1 MKKQL
6 FLSLFLFVITS
17 LLWAQ
22 TDMTN
27 RIVNPGFEDGVEGW
41 YIRKVGRQTNDAFGL
56 KEGTAY
62 VESWRPAGDKAQDG
76 SLEQVLTKL
85 PAGTYTVTVAA
96 QNIQQNTPDV
106 VQTGVWVYANE
117 NKTEVGL
124 PGEYS
129 VTATTVD
136 GTLEIGFLIKGATG
150 NYVCVDNFRLTH
162 EEPTE
167 ETYAVF
173 REEMGK
179 LLAEAEKIDEQLST
193 PEQKALNEAV
203 ATAKAILAQSSWEGI
218 IEAYTALDNA
228 IFNYRFSLA
237 SPDKPM
243 DVTSYMTNPGFEDS
257 TVGWINGGFNSQNND
272 AFGLKVGDYYCEFWG
287 LVTDIHQDV
296 ELPNGD
302 YRLTMVGQNI
312 DQGNVNVPQQG
323 AYVYA
328 NNVEKLVN
336 VPGIYS
342 LDFVVVDNKAQIGL
356 YTRNCTGNYV
366 CLDDFHLY
374 YVGFDETAQKETL
387 QQLINEGEAL
397 MVSHQHKDSLAA
409 LTKAMKDAKE
419 VTEVKEIAACALA
432 LTTAIKASETSVAD
446 YKVLEGAIK
455 EAEVLAN
462 EGVGSNGA
470 TEFQQAI
477 DEAKSVYNT
486 AVALKAEIDLM
497 VRELAQAGV
506 LYCAANPSGEV
517 PIVKTYDFIPRG
529 ATGALGRLTVTGLK
543 ENDLKY
549 QGFCWA
555 THKNPTLSDDY
566 VAEGEQLFDYPGLI
580 YIMEPLQP
588 ATVYYVRAFA
598 MTKDNAVGYGEVRKI
613 ITLPMGQCTWSYAN
627 NGEAADN
634 ERLNAACAGAMDYY
648 NNWTSIQ
655 GYHISVS
662 YDAGDGSAHGS
673 YGGWITVGP
682 NAGYQRIGTL
692 MHEAN
697 HGIGVGQHW
706 RWGWEELKASTK
718 WQGLRPTKTPKIEP
732 GIWWQGDQANL
743 VVDFLTNGQ
752 DLCNGDGAHMGPF
765 GINGAGADNGTRLLY
780 IANALQTHGLGVDG
794 LPPSGGSPSP
804 YYIFESEDDVKYY
817 ITNEDEACG
826 RGTAYLTEN
835 ADGTLAY
842 CAVSTDE
849 LVGDDAFAWHL
860 VFQPQTCYYLLRNA
874 KSGKY
879 FTFKS
884 GSIKTAEVAEP
895 GEQESFHLMRGRV
908 PVILGVGNQ
917 TLNTKGYWICE
928 GKRNMETPPALQAE
942 TDGNT
947 KTASTQDFSN
957 AATSQRWIILTADQI
972 RLVDESKVTLNREKL
987 RRYVIGAKEMVKIPH
1002 HDATDDATG
1011 IFTALTNRMESS
1023 VDNLATVQ
1031 DLENA
1036 IWEMYTGII
1045 SFMSNT
1051 VLDNL
1056 SAYDLSFLVDNSG
1069 METLDGWDC
1078 SQADVLLFT
1087 NGLCNT
1093 SSTFDLYQTLKQMP
1107 KGVYRAGV
1115 QGFER
1120 PGTYSQVGKDYVSG
1134 INNVSTSIY
1143 LYNRSSKIH
1152 NIMVGGQEK
1161 KLGTSSQ
1168 VYTQGLYIPNNVA
1181 SASDYME
1188 EQLYDNTLVV
1198 EVKRDAED
1206 IKLGLKNTKA
1216 VSSDWVVFD
1225 NFSLSYYGSN
1235 VSVDDVTGINDV
1247 KVDTTVV
1254 ERQGVYDLSG
1264 RAIANPTRPGIYI
1277 VNGKKIVIH

>member
-22 TDMTN
+22 TDMTD

-287 LVTDIHQDV
+287 LVTDTDIHQDV

-409 LTKAMKDAKE
+409 LTKAVKDAKE

-497 VRELAQAGV
+497 VKELAQSGV

-765 GINGAGADNGTRLLY
+765 GINGSGTEFRLLY
-780 IANALQTHGLGVDG
+780 IANALQTQGLGEDG
-794 LPPSGGSPSP
+794 LPPTGGSPTP
-804 YYIFESEDDVKYY
+804 YYTIESEDTTKYY
-817 ITNEDEACG
+817 ITNEDEAYG
-826 RGTAYLTEN
+826 RATAYLTETS
-835 ADGTLAY
+835 DGQ
-842 CAVSTDE
+842 
-849 LVGDDAFAWHL
+849 LVYRTISSVEVVEDDAFAWHL
-860 VFQPQTCYYLLRNA
+860 IFQPQTCYYLLRNA

-879 FTFKS
+879 FTFRS
-884 GSIKTAEVAEP
+884 GSIRTAEVAEP
-895 GEQESFHLMRGRV
+895 AGQESFHLMRGRV
-908 PVILGVGNQ
+908 PVILGAGDQ
-917 TLNTKGYWICE
+917 TVNTKGYWICE
-928 GKRNMETPPALQAE
+928 GKRNVETPPALQANGE
-942 TDGNT
+942 GGTITVAN
-947 KTASTQDFSN
+947 QDFTNS
-957 AATSQRWIILTADQI
+957 ATSQRWVFLTADQV
-972 RLVDESKVTLNREKL
+972 RLADEGKIAVDKEKL
-987 RRYVIGAKEMVKIPH
+987 RRYVAGAKEMSKVPH
-1002 HDATDDATG
+1002 HDVSSDASASFTSLVNKTEASIDHLTSAAEVVSSIDAMYAG
-1011 IFTALTNRMESS
+1011 ITTFMVGTALDGM
-1023 VDNLATVQ
+1023 
-1031 DLENA
+1031 
-1036 IWEMYTGII
+1036 
-1045 SFMSNT
+1045 
-1051 VLDNL
+1051 
-1056 SAYDLSFLVDNSG
+1056 SAYDLTFLIDNAG
-1069 METLDGWDC
+1069 MESFEGWTCEQSD
-1078 SQADVLLFT
+1078 DLNFT
-1087 NGLCNT
+1087 NGVCEVA
-1093 SSTFDLYQTLKQMP
+1093 STFDLYQTLSQMP
-1107 KGVYRAGV
+1107 KGVYSAVV

-1120 PGTYSQVGKDYVSG
+1120 PGAYSQVGKDYMSG
-1134 INNVSTSIY
+1134 EDNVSAIVY
-1143 LYNRSSKIH
+1143 LYNKSSKLQ
-1152 NIMVGGQEK
+1152 NIMAGGQK
-1161 KLGTSSQ
+1161 RKLGTASQ

-1181 SASDYME
+1181 SAVDYME
-1188 EQLYDNTLVV
+1188 QQLYENKVVV
-1198 EVKRDAED
+1198 EVKRDTD
-1206 IKLGLKNTKA
+1206 IKLGLKNNNS
-1216 VSSDWVVFD
+1216 VSSDWTVFD
-1225 NFSLSYYGSN
+1225 NFKLSYYGTD
-1235 VSVDDVTGINDV
+1235 VTVDDVTGIDG
-1247 KVDTTVV
+1247 V
-1254 ERQGVYDLSG
+1254 EQEPDAGIRQGIYDLSG

-1277 VNGKKIVIH
+1277 VNGKKVVIH